1 MMAPRPQATPLWH
14 GMCGF
19 AFASEH
25 ESLPLVLHQV
35 VDGMVDGMLTA
46 WVESEVL
53 RAEGDS
59 TDETLGV
66 RRQAHKAGIGL
77 DYSLASYS

>member
-1 MMAPRPQATPLWH
+1 MNGWCIGSAPTGYPTLACVDLPSP
-14 GMCGF
+14 

-35 VDGMVDGMLTA
+35 VDGMGR
-46 WVESEVL
+46 EVL

>member
-1 MMAPRPQATPLWH
+1 MA
-14 GMCGF
+14 CGHRLRQR
-19 AFASEH
+19 ANPCPWSCIKWLTAW
-25 ESLPLVLHQV
+25 
-35 VDGMVDGMLTA
+35 VDGMLTA